1 MSIPQKFRDS
11 LTLTSKEIFSLSPCQ
26 MEKNQFSSG
35 HKISIP
41 FAFISHFPSILSLC
55 SLKEL
60 RAGIVSMSNYMLLWS
75 LKQNLNQE
83 KKIDQKH
90 WIFCL
95 SQEWKFNMHRRTM
108 WINICIISFV
118 DLFLVQKQQEKL

>member
-1 MSIPQKFRDS
+1 
-11 LTLTSKEIFSLSPCQ
+11 

-41 FAFISHFPSILSLC
+41 FAFISHFPSILSLY